1 LALNQEL
8 ILPKSKIVVAGFAA
22 FVVASMP
29 TAAMAEL
36 PEPVRA
42 MIDAAFA
49 TGDETKVRTVID
61 IARTTNPDDGAEL
74 DRLLAGFETQLA
86 KTQAEEAAAKEAA
99 IRSAG
104 IFQNWTGQGELGA
117 FMSSGNADNTG
128 LTTSLAL
135 TKDGINWRHKLAARA
150 DYQRSEGVTTRE
162 QFLAAYEVNYK
173 ITDRLFAYALG
184 QYERDRFQGFGAR
197 YSASGGLGYD
207 VLQDGPTLSVKAGP
221 AWRRTELIAGGS
233 TNNLAGL
240 AAVDFDWAISDTIT
254 FTQDA
259 NALIQ
264 SGSSTLVSDTGLQAS
279 ISDALSVRLSYTVE
293 HDTDPPAG
301 AVKTDTLS
309 RITVIYGF

>member
-1 LALNQEL
+1 MKTAALAACL
-8 ILPKSKIVVAGFAA
+8 AA
-22 FVVASMP
+22 IP
-29 TAAMAEL
+29 TAAHAEL

-42 MIDAAFA
+42 MIDAAIE
-49 TGDETKVRTVID
+49 TGDEAKVRTVID
-61 IARTTNPDDGAEL
+61 LARTTNPDDASELDLILADFEQEL
-74 DRLLAGFETQLA
+74 DRQERMA
-86 KTQAEEAAAKEAA
+86 KAAEIAE

-104 IFQNWTGQGELGA
+104 LFENWSGKGELGA

-128 LTTSLAL
+128 VTASLGL
-135 TKDGINWRHKLAARA
+135 TKDGINWRHKLRGRA

-173 ITDRLFAYALG
+173 ISDRLFAYALG

-233 TNNLAGL
+233 TSNLAGL
-240 AAVDFDWAISDTIT
+240 AAADFDWALSDTIT

-264 SGSSTLVSDTGLQAS
+264 SGSSTFVSDTGLQAS

>member
-1 LALNQEL
+1 MKLV
-8 ILPKSKIVVAGFAA
+8 PMKTAA
-22 FVVASMP
+22 FAVCLAAFP
-29 TAAMAEL
+29 TAAQAEL

-42 MIDAAFA
+42 MIEAAIA

-61 IARTTNPDDGAEL
+61 LARTTNPSDVDELNLILANYEQEL
-74 DRLLAGFETQLA
+74 DRKERRA
-86 KTQAEEAAAKEAA
+86 KAAEEAE

-104 IFQNWTGQGELGA
+104 FLENWTGEGELGA

-128 LTTSLAL
+128 VTASLGL
-135 TKDGINWRHKLAARA
+135 TKDGINWRHKLRGRA

-173 ITDRLFAYALG
+173 FNDRLFAYALG
-184 QYERDRFQGFGAR
+184 QYERDRFQGFSAR

-207 VLQDGPTLSVKAGP
+207 VLTDGPTLSVKAGP
-221 AWRRTELIAGGS
+221 AWRRTELIGGAS
-233 TNNLAGL
+233 TSNLAGL
-240 AAVDFDWAISDTIT
+240 AAADFDWAISDTIT
-254 FTQDA
+254 VTQDA

-264 SGSSTLVSDTGLQAS
+264 SGSSTFVSDTGLQAA
-279 ISDALSVRLSYTVE
+279 ISNALSVRLSYTVE